1 MTQIQLPDIDHAEVT
16 VLVDNYTDLLL
27 QDTDQIKRMRIA
39 PPDAPKAEHGLAYLV
54 TVQAGEKKHTI
65 LMDAGISG
73 ECLNHNAA
81 LLPKSLAGAFGVVKH
96 RIEDVESIV
105 LSHGHFDHFGGLKT
119 YLSNAGKRLPM
130 VLHPGAFVERRV
142 KLGPETYVPMPSL
155 TEEDLTAAG
164 VDLDKR
170 DKPSTVAGGMIL
182 VSGTVERTTDFET
195 GSPGLE
201 SRQNGEWKPDLF
213 EDDQAIA
220 FRLKDKGLVV
230 LGGCSHSGIIN
241 TVRHLAKTSST
252 EQIHAVIGGF
262 HLSGPGEK
270 LIDPTVKAMQIIDPE
285 LIVPTHCT
293 GWKAINTFAKAMPDR
308 FALNTVGTTFLFGN

>member
-1 MTQIQLPDIDHAEVT
+1 MTQIQLPDIDRAEVT
-16 VLVDNYTDLLL
+16 ILVDNYTDLLL
-27 QDTDQIKRMRIA
+27 PDTDTIKRMRIK
-39 PPDAPKAEHGLAYLV
+39 PPDAPKAEHGLSYLV
-54 TVQAGEKKHTI
+54 TVQSGELQHTV

-81 LLPKSLAGAFGVVKH
+81 LLPASLAGSFGIVKQ

-119 YLSNAGKRLPM
+119 YLSHAGKRLPL

-142 KLGPETYVPMPSL
+142 KLGPETYVPMPTL
-155 TEEDLTAAG
+155 TEADLTADGA
-164 VDLDKR
+164 DLDKR
-170 DKPSTVAGGMIL
+170 SEPSTVAGGMIL
-182 VSGTVERTTDFET
+182 VSGAVERTTEFET

-220 FRLKDKGLVV
+220 FRLKGKGLVV

-241 TVRHLAKTSST
+241 TVKHMAKTSGT
-252 EQIHAVIGGF
+252 EKIHAVIGGF
-262 HLSGPGEK
+262 HLSGPGEV
-270 LIDPTVKAMQIIDPE
+270 LIEPTVAAMQKIAPE

-293 GWKAINTFAKAMPDR
+293 GWKAINTFAEAMPDR
-308 FALNTVGTTFLFGN
+308 FALNTVGSTFLFGS